1 MPREVTLVT
10 ALAPIR
16 ASTPAW
22 KSHLG
27 GWGSVPFLF
36 AVILEN
42 HAVVKEAT
50 RGNVLSSTKTGTKMP
65 ESPQP
70 GQLFGKPVKKPVL
83 LGRP

>member
-1 MPREVTLVT
+1 MPREVTFVT
-10 ALAPIR
+10 TLAPIR

-27 GWGSVPFLF
+27 GLGSVPFLF
-36 AVILEN
+36 AIILAN

-50 RGNVLSSTKTGTKMP
+50 RGNVLSNTKTGTEMT

-70 GQLFGKPVKKPVL
+70 GQLFGKPVKIPVL